1 MLSTAHALAA
11 DTDIDPAQAQDTKS
25 VVRQECSRG
34 RKGHA
39 AENPDAL
46 AMWWPVSRCRCCVGQ
61 QDMSAPSMIDLN
73 NASCKRDGVKIKDT
87 PNPAMAPQMQRIQMI
102 VQTDHLLMD
111 TLHQCIVDGYEGV
124 KE

>member
-11 DTDIDPAQAQDTKS
+11 DADIDPAQAQDTKS

-46 AMWWPVSRCRCCVGQ
+46 AIWRPVSRCRCIVGQ
-61 QDMSAPSMIDLN
+61 RDMSAPSMIDH
-73 NASCKRDGVKIKDT
+73 NASCKRDEAKIKAT
-87 PNPAMAPQMQRIQMI
+87 PIPAMAPQMQRIQMI